1 MAARSHQHHEQGRH
15 PDMARRGPLVRRL
28 ILAERSI
35 VVRVPS
41 LRVLCPALAK
51 HAYPNGLGATCGSR
65 WWPGLLHVLLKI
77 ACLCG
82 PCTGARAWPPVTPG
96 GVNGAVCPV
105 PCGGPYTAAGIA
117 DGRRSPDEPTLT
129 GRTARLAPPY
139 KASIPR
145 APYGA
150 PIPQPRPH
158 ATAGVVGEPR
168 ARTGPQGWRPGL
180 HRRARPPPAPGS
192 VPLRCRSQ
200 GSYRYTVRT
209 DPYPTGPDQDHKN
222 RTP

>member
-1 MAARSHQHHEQGRH
+1 
-15 PDMARRGPLVRRL
+15 MARRGTLVRMVL
-28 ILAERSI
+28 GAEQ
-35 VVRVPS
+35 RVIFRAPGLWV
-41 LRVLCPALAK
+41 LRPALAK
-51 HAYPNGLGATCGSR
+51 HAYPNRPGAPCRSR

-82 PCTGARAWPPVTPG
+82 PCTGAWPWAPARPAG
-96 GVNGAVCPV
+96 EHGAACPL
-105 PCGGPYTAAGIA
+105 PCGGRHTAAGIEA
-117 DGRRSPDEPTLT
+117 DQRSPEEPTLP
-129 GRTARLAPPY
+129 GRAAHLCAHCI
-139 KASIPR
+139 ASIPR

-150 PIPQPRPH
+150 PIPRPRPH

-168 ARTGPQGWRPGL
+168 ATTGPQGWRAGL

-209 DPYPTGPDQDHKN
+209 DPYPAGPDHDHEH